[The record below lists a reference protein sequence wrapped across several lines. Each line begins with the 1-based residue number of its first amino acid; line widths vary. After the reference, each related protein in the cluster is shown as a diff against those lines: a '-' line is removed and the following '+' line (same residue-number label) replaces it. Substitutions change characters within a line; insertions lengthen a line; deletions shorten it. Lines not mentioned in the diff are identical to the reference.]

1 MLRRQSKL
9 ECLSSLI
16 ENRVLSTNLDH
27 NLTERL
33 KDRSLL
39 SKVMALTGSGF
50 KRKDESLIRQFLA
63 DFFSA
68 EILEIAD
75 SAEGIFGMDN
85 PKEVLAAVKLRIDT
99 RRWLM
104 EQLAPAVYGPIKNA
118 AAGKPGSSFFKTKI
132 YLPENARS

>member
-1 MLRRQSKL
+1 MLRPRPKL
-9 ECLSSLI
+9 EYLSSII
-16 ENRVLSTNLDH
+16 ENRALSTNLDH
-27 NLTERL
+27 NLTRRL

-39 SKVMALTGSGF
+39 SKVMALSGSAF
-50 KRKDESLIRQFLA
+50 KKRDESSIRQYLA

-75 SAEGIFGMDN
+75 DTETVCDTDN
-85 PKEVLAAVKLRIDT
+85 PKEVLAAAKLRIET

-104 EQLAPAVYGPIKNA
+104 EQLAPAVYGPIKNTV
-118 AAGKPGSSFFKTKI
+118 AGRQGSSFFKTKI

>member
-1 MLRRQSKL
+1 MLRQRPKL
-9 ECLSSLI
+9 DYLSSII
-16 ENRVLSTNLDH
+16 ESRALSTNLDH
-27 NLTERL
+27 NLTKRL

-39 SKVMALTGSGF
+39 SKVMSLTGSAF
-50 KRKDESLIRQFLA
+50 KRRDESSIRQFLA

-75 SAEGIFGMDN
+75 RTEEVCDMEN
-85 PKEVLAAVKLRIDT
+85 PKEALAAAKLRIDT

-104 EQLAPAVYGPIKNA
+104 EQLSPTVYGPIKNA
-118 AAGKPGSSFFKTKI
+118 TSGKSGSSFFKTKI